1 MFNNSNRNTLY
12 LVFSITVGLLL
23 YVGLASADSIG
34 PTCGSCQ
41 GSIYTLSYSGIPL
54 PDADPLHET
63 FRITFTIDTTG
74 YTGTGVN
81 IDAVAIKV
89 SSSAVSS
96 LFAAPNADGTPGG
109 VANWT
114 LVAGGMNTGGC
125 SGSGGGFD
133 CADWTASPTGG
144 AKVGG
149 ILFWTFDQTI
159 DNGALFTAL
168 NQASIKARYV
178 DENGNRAGDPFSEN
192 ITLQD
197 PPPSVPEPSTLLL
210 VGVGLIAVS
219 FVTRSQLRR
228 RHS

>member
-1 MFNNSNRNTLY
+1 MLNNSKHNTLY
-12 LVFSITVGLLL
+12 LVSSITVGLLL
-23 YVGLASADSIG
+23 YAGLASADSIG

-41 GSIYTLSYSGIPL
+41 GSIYTLSYSGIAL

-74 YTGTGVN
+74 YTGTGVG

-89 SSSAVSS
+89 SSSVVSSS

-114 LVAGGMNTGGC
+114 LVAGGINAGGC

-133 CADWTASPTGG
+133 CADWTATATGG
-144 AKVGG
+144 AAVGG

-178 DENGNRAGDPFSEN
+178 DVNGNRAGDPFSEN

-197 PPPSVPEPSTLLL
+197 PPPSVPEPSALLL
-210 VGVGLIAVS
+210 VGAGLIGLSAWG
-219 FVTRSQLRR
+219 R
-228 RHS
+228 RHNIKT